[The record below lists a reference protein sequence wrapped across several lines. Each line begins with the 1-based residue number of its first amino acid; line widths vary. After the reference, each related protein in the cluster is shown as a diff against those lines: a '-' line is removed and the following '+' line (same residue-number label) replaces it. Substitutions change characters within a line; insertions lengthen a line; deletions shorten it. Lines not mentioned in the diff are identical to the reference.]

1 MDEKYTC
8 ALCGKHYATVEE
20 RNECEARCIRKQK
33 EEAKKIAA
41 QEKAKQQEA
50 DAKKIREDFKA
61 LSDAISE
68 YVDKYDEY
76 PDYGNPIEIHTG
88 VRHPWWF
95 LRATN
100 LALSF
105 IPSEM
110 RKLIGK
116 VKTALFSQMGIPQ
129 QK

>member
-76 PDYGNPIEIHTG
+76 PDYGNPIEIHTD

-95 LRATN
+95 L
-100 LALSF
+100 
-105 IPSEM
+105 
-110 RKLIGK
+110 
-116 VKTALFSQMGIPQ
+116 
-129 QK
+129 

>member
-88 VRHPWWF
+88 VRHPWRF
-95 LRATN
+95 L
-100 LALSF
+100 
-105 IPSEM
+105 
-110 RKLIGK
+110 
-116 VKTALFSQMGIPQ
+116 
-129 QK
+129 

>member
-8 ALCGKHYATVEE
+8 ALWGKHYATVEE

-95 LRATN
+95 L
-100 LALSF
+100 
-105 IPSEM
+105 
-110 RKLIGK
+110 
-116 VKTALFSQMGIPQ
+116 
-129 QK
+129 

>member
-1 MDEKYTC
+1 MDEKYTW
-8 ALCGKHYATVEE
+8 ARCGKHYATVEE

-95 LRATN
+95 L
-100 LALSF
+100 
-105 IPSEM
+105 
-110 RKLIGK
+110 
-116 VKTALFSQMGIPQ
+116 
-129 QK
+129 

>member
-50 DAKKIREDFKA
+50 DANKIRDDFKA

-95 LRATN
+95 L
-100 LALSF
+100 
-105 IPSEM
+105 
-110 RKLIGK
+110 
-116 VKTALFSQMGIPQ
+116 
-129 QK
+129 

>member
-50 DAKKIREDFKA
+50 DAKNIREDVKA

-68 YVDKYDEY
+68 YVDKYYEY
-76 PDYGNPIEIHTG
+76 PDYLKPIQIHTG

-95 LRATN
+95 L
-100 LALSF
+100 
-105 IPSEM
+105 
-110 RKLIGK
+110 
-116 VKTALFSQMGIPQ
+116 
-129 QK
+129 

>member
-76 PDYGNPIEIHTG
+76 PDSGNPIEIHTG

-95 LRATN
+95 L
-100 LALSF
+100 
-105 IPSEM
+105 
-110 RKLIGK
+110 
-116 VKTALFSQMGIPQ
+116 
-129 QK
+129 

>member
-20 RNECEARCIRKQK
+20 RNGCEARCIRKQK

-95 LRATN
+95 L
-100 LALSF
+100 
-105 IPSEM
+105 
-110 RKLIGK
+110 
-116 VKTALFSQMGIPQ
+116 
-129 QK
+129 

>member
-68 YVDKYDEY
+68 YVEKYD
-76 PDYGNPIEIHTG
+76 
-88 VRHPWWF
+88 
-95 LRATN
+95 
-100 LALSF
+100 
-105 IPSEM
+105 
-110 RKLIGK
+110 
-116 VKTALFSQMGIPQ
+116 
-129 QK
+129 

>member
-76 PDYGNPIEIHTG
+76 PDYGKHIELHTG
-88 VRHPWWF
+88 LRHPWWF
-95 LRATN
+95 L
-100 LALSF
+100 
-105 IPSEM
+105 
-110 RKLIGK
+110 
-116 VKTALFSQMGIPQ
+116 
-129 QK
+129 

>member
-50 DAKKIREDFKA
+50 DAKKICEDFKA

-76 PDYGNPIEIHTG
+76 PDYGNPIEIHTD

-95 LRATN
+95 L
-100 LALSF
+100 
-105 IPSEM
+105 
-110 RKLIGK
+110 
-116 VKTALFSQMGIPQ
+116 
-129 QK
+129 

>member
-76 PDYGNPIEIHTG
+76 TDYGNPIEIHTG

-95 LRATN
+95 L
-100 LALSF
+100 
-105 IPSEM
+105 
-110 RKLIGK
+110 
-116 VKTALFSQMGIPQ
+116 
-129 QK
+129 

>member
-8 ALCGKHYATVEE
+8 ALCGKHYGTVEE

-68 YVDKYDEY
+68 YVEKYDEY
-76 PDYGNPIEIHTG
+76 PDYGRPIEIHAG
-88 VRHPWWF
+88 VHHPWWF
-95 LRATN
+95 L
-100 LALSF
+100 
-105 IPSEM
+105 
-110 RKLIGK
+110 
-116 VKTALFSQMGIPQ
+116 
-129 QK
+129 

>member
-20 RNECEARCIRKQK
+20 RNECAALCIRKQK
-33 EEAKKIAA
+33 EEAKKIDA

-68 YVDKYDEY
+68 YVEKYDEY
-76 PDYGNPIEIHTG
+76 PDYGKPIEIHAG

-95 LRATN
+95 L
-100 LALSF
+100 
-105 IPSEM
+105 
-110 RKLIGK
+110 
-116 VKTALFSQMGIPQ
+116 
-129 QK
+129 

>member
-68 YVDKYDEY
+68 YVEKYDEY
-76 PDYGNPIEIHTG
+76 PDYGNPIEVHTV

-95 LRATN
+95 L
-100 LALSF
+100 
-105 IPSEM
+105 
-110 RKLIGK
+110 
-116 VKTALFSQMGIPQ
+116 
-129 QK
+129 

>member
-50 DAKKIREDFKA
+50 DAKKIREDVKA

-76 PDYGNPIEIHTG
+76 PDYRNPIQIHTG

-95 LRATN
+95 L
-100 LALSF
+100 
-105 IPSEM
+105 
-110 RKLIGK
+110 
-116 VKTALFSQMGIPQ
+116 
-129 QK
+129 